1 MEVPS
6 HAAAHELACYNPR
19 CRWYASCL
27 ECDTSTAGRLT
38 SKQFIRELRNN
49 NKRLQLFISV
59 GFSKSV
65 WL

>member
-6 HAAAHELACYNPR
+6 HTAAHELAYSNTT
-19 CRWYASCL
+19 CRGYTSFL
-27 ECDTSTAGRLT
+27 GCDTATAGHLT
-38 SKQFIRELRNN
+38 SKQLITELRNN